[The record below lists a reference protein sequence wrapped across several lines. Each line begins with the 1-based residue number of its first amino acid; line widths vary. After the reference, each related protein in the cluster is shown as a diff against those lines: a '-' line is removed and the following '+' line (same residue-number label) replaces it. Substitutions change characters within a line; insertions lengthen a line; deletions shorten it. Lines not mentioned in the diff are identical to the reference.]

1 MTATQADRDAP
12 VLGVEQAMGLLRQAV
27 ESIVPGRVWLTGEVS
42 GVVKSRA
49 GHTYFS
55 LHPAGNTSLSISVAM
70 IGLEGH
76 HIHAALRNA
85 GVELR
90 DGISIKV
97 RGSLTVWPRRGQLQL
112 TADRIDWRAIAPG
125 KSAAAVAELRSQLE
139 AQGQIARQQ
148 ALSLPATPLRCLVVG
163 PAGQGVEDV
172 RATLAASPWAW
183 QVTLATVSVEVEGG
197 PRNLADS
204 ISRGAG
210 HDVVVLARGGG
221 SMIAPPYNSEW
232 TCRAICASPVPVI
245 TAIGHT
251 TDRTLADECG
261 WRSVVTPTAAAELLC
276 GHLATADQR
285 IADACAACER
295 AGEAVVERA
304 ERAVAAELAGCE
316 AAASQVGM
324 AHEARSA
331 ALAADSRVGTW
342 RTLAL
347 AGAGLVIVLLIVL
360 LVLVH

>member
-1 MTATQADRDAP
+1 MTTTADRLAP
-12 VLGVEQAMGLLRQAV
+12 VLGVEQAMGLARQAV
-27 ESIVPGRVWLTGEVS
+27 ESIVPGPVWLTGEVS
-42 GVVKSRA
+42 GLTKSRA

-97 RGSLTVWPRRGQLQL
+97 RGTLTVWPRRGSLQL
-112 TADRIDWRAIAPG
+112 TADLIDWRSIAPG
-125 KSAAAVAELRSQLE
+125 RSAAAVVELRSQLE
-139 AQGQIARQQ
+139 AQGQLGRQQ
-148 ALSLPATPLRCLVVG
+148 ALSLPDVPCRVLVVG

-197 PRNLADS
+197 PRNLAEA
-204 ISRGAG
+204 ISRGSG

-221 SMIAPPYNSEW
+221 SMIRHPYDAEW
-232 TCRAICASPVPVI
+232 TCRAICASPVPVVV
-245 TAIGHT
+245 AVGHT

-261 WRSVVTPTAAAELLC
+261 WRSVVTPTASAELLI

-285 IADACAACER
+285 IVDALAACER
-295 AGEAVVERA
+295 AADAVIARA

-331 ALAADSRVGTW
+331 ALAADSMVGTW

-347 AGAGLVIVLLIVL
+347 VGGALAVLLMIVLLIV
-360 LVLVH
+360 H